1 MADDKMSFSHL
12 LQYQKGTEMSDT
24 EQDNAAPSFEDV
36 IRTRAYLM
44 WEADGKPEGGADQY
58 WHQARERIE
67 AETHSAY
74 PPAASAAHRS

>member
-1 MADDKMSFSHL
+1 MS
-12 LQYQKGTEMSDT
+12 ET
-24 EQDNAAPSFEDV
+24 EQESTAPELEDQ

-44 WEADGKPEGGADQY
+44 WEADGKPDGGADQY

-74 PPAASAAHRS
+74 PSAQSNAHRS

>member
-1 MADDKMSFSHL
+1 V
-12 LQYQKGTEMSDT
+12 EMSDT
-24 EQDNAAPSFEDV
+24 EQDNAAPAFEEV

-44 WEADGKPEGGADQY
+44 WEADGKPDGGADQY

-74 PPAASAAHRS
+74 PPASSGAHRS